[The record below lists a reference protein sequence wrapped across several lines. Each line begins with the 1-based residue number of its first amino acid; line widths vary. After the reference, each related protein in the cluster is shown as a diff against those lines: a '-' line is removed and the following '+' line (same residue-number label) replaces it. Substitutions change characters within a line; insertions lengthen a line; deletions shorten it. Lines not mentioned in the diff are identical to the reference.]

1 VSLAKISAGK
11 AEKYYY
17 EKDAIFNKDEKGENL
32 LWGGEISRDLNLIG
46 QVDKEDFKNI
56 LEGKIGE
63 IELRNKN
70 QKTSGKD
77 RDALDLVFSAP
88 KSVSHAALALDK
100 KDIIDS
106 HNKAVK
112 DTMKFVESLAEL
124 RAYNKDN
131 KRKKEETGKL
141 LYATALHS
149 TSRAVKGQV
158 NDMSLHSHNIIMN
171 TTQAKNGKMVS
182 LNTDK
187 IFQNQGLINK
197 IYKENLANNLK
208 NNGYGLSFDKQG
220 NFEIAGYERDV
231 IDNFSKRKFE
241 INEQVKEMKEDI
253 KINGQK
259 SKWYG
264 KSDKELRDYAQHNF
278 KSDKTDISEKELKEG
293 WDKQH
298 KENGIMSKEDLLKA
312 IEKESLH
319 ASTQEKFS
327 VEKVMKISIE
337 NLTDK
342 SSYVSKEELLKEMI
356 KVNQGDNSTEDLA
369 KSIDDV
375 KKIGQKEGSDVK
387 RITLNHKDVF
397 TTKEIYDVEK
407 ENRKI
412 LMKATKSDSLLTKE
426 EANKG
431 LDSYEQKMGWKM
443 TDTQREAA
451 FNALTTN
458 DKFSSVQ
465 GDAGT
470 GKTTFL
476 DAVRHSL
483 EYNNQ
488 NSEKLG
494 VLAPTGKASQG
505 AQAES
510 GIQAKT
516 VDSYLIKNGFDSKKE
531 AKTFTKEDN
540 LKLNDVFKD
549 KKFQIGGGAFG
560 LAFNKD
566 NQISTLS
573 QNKSY
578 DKTTQSFKHTKTETI
593 KNGEFK
599 GSTKKSSFEIHG
611 DTKTAKSHIKL
622 NDGREMKTETKEWNI
637 FKDLK
642 TDSILSNKSSS
653 FKNKDENSTKE
664 VNKNEFKI
672 LGFSR
677 KTESIKI
684 FDKEGKLQETKAKSE
699 MSFMRK
705 TFTKETKA
713 DDKEI
718 NNRNIVSKDNK
729 VESMK
734 TESYKNNDSLKNID
748 KQLDNSL
755 KSDLN
760 NSSDKKMIFVDE
772 SSMLSSKKLNSL
784 LKDAE
789 EKGHKI
795 MFIGDTK
802 QLLSVQQGKAFNE
815 TQELTKTTTMNQGM
829 RQRSADAE
837 TKKVVDSFAKKDV
850 STAIDTLDKQR
861 KFKEMDSDKRVD
873 YVANKLATD
882 DGFKNTIAL
891 ASTKT
896 EVREINDKT
905 REKIFGEKDFGTKT
919 NVLEDKRLDLV
930 DKMKTDNYSI
940 GDKVSMKV
948 KNENGKERFATYEV
962 KGINKE
968 KNELLLSSDK
978 KSFSV
983 NVRKEHRNITQVEAI
998 KEKSF
1003 AEGDKVMNLKNDSK
1017 RNVMNGEIGYV
1028 KSIDEKK
1035 GTMEV
1040 SFGKDK
1046 TVSFDL
1052 KDENKHLDHAYAM
1065 SIHKSQGVTEEKV
1078 IAVFD
1083 TKNQG
1088 MNNQNLA
1095 YVASS
1100 RHKKEFELLT
1110 DDKNKLKTQINKE
1123 QEKHSTTDSKD
1134 SKNDLKEEL
1143 KADLAKNSDK
1153 YNSDDFKKDIKN
1165 FEKEFTSEKES
1176 NSKEKEKDSKIDKK
1190 DIENN
1195 KTEEREL
1202 LR

>member
-1 VSLAKISAGK
+1 MIAKLSAK
-11 AEKYYY
+11 SAENYYY
-17 EKDAIFNKDEKGENL
+17 EKDPILNPEGNNENL
-32 LWGGEISRDLNLIG
+32 EWAGKGADSLKMLGT
-46 QVDKEDFKNI
+46 VDKEDFKAV
-56 LEGKIGE
+56 LEGKTKEGE
-63 IELRNKN
+63 VLRNTAQN
-70 QKTSGKD
+70 TSGED
-77 RDALDLVFSAP
+77 RKGFDIVFSAP
-88 KSVSHAALALDK
+88 KSASHLGLVMEKNEVLKA
-100 KDIIDS
+100 
-106 HNKAVK
+106 HNDAVK
-112 DTMKFVESLAEL
+112 DAMNFAEKNYAQA
-124 RAYNKDN
+124 RVYNEKGD
-131 KRKKEETGKL
+131 REKEKTGNL
-141 LYATALHS
+141 LYAQAKHS
-149 TSRAVKGQV
+149 ISRPTKDQV
-158 NDMSLHSHNIIMN
+158 SDPSLHTHNVIMN
-171 TTQAKNGKMVS
+171 TTQTKDGSWKS
-182 LNTDK
+182 LNTDELYK
-187 IFQNQGLINK
+187 NQATLNK
-197 IYKENLANNLK
+197 VYKESLAHNLK
-208 NNGYGLSFDKQG
+208 QAGYALDYDSKG
-220 NFEIAGYERDV
+220 NFEIAGYDKGV
-231 IDNFSKRKFE
+231 LDNFSKRKFE
-241 INEQVKEMKEDI
+241 IENQAKEMKKDD
-253 KINGQK
+253 K
-259 SKWYG
+259 YADM
-264 KSDKELRDYAQHNF
+264 SDKQLKDFAQHNSKAD
-278 KSDKTDISEKELKEG
+278 KSDITKEDLKKD
-293 WDKQH
+293 WNKQH
-298 KENGIMSKEDLLKA
+298 KENNI
-312 IEKESLH
+312 
-319 ASTQEKFS
+319 T
-327 VEKVMKISIE
+327 
-337 NLTDK
+337 
-342 SSYVSKEELLKEMI
+342 SKEELLSNVEKASKYLATEEKLSVKDVLKIASENLSDKESYFSKNDLM
-356 KVNQGDNSTEDLA
+356 KEALRVNAGDNSVKDIEKA
-369 KSIDDV
+369 IDDA
-375 KKIGQKEGSDVK
+375 KKTGQKETHDLKKIEVNGEEK
-387 RITLNHKDVF
+387 F
-397 TTKEIYDVEK
+397 TTKEVYDVEK

-458 DKFSSVQ
+458 DKFTSVQ

-483 EYNNQ
+483 EHNNK
-488 NSEKLG
+488 NSESLG

-516 VDSYLIKNGFDSKKE
+516 VDSYLIQGKFDSKKE
-531 AKTFTKEDN
+531 AKTFAKEDN

-566 NQISTLS
+566 NQISTIS

-599 GSTKKSSFEIHG
+599 GSTKKSSFEIRG

-622 NDGREMKTETKEWNI
+622 NDGREMKTETKEWNM

-642 TDSILSNKSSS
+642 TDSILSNKLSS

-677 KTESIKI
+677 KTESIKT
-684 FDKEGKLQETKAKSE
+684 FDKKGKLQETKAKSE
-699 MSFMRK
+699 MSFMGK

-755 KSDLN
+755 KTDLN

-815 TQELTKTTTMNQGM
+815 TQELTKTTNMNQGM

-850 STAIDTLDKQR
+850 STAIDTLDKQG
-861 KFKEMDSDKRVD
+861 KFKEMDSDKRID

-882 DGFKNTIAL
+882 NGFKNTIAL

-896 EVREINDKT
+896 EVKEINDKT

-930 DKMKTDNYSI
+930 DKMKTDNYSV

-983 NVRKEHRNITQVEAI
+983 NVRKEHGNITQVEAV

-1017 RNVMNGEIGYV
+1017 KNVMNGEIGYV

-1046 TVSFDL
+1046 NVSFDL

-1065 SIHKSQGVTEEKV
+1065 SIHKSQGVTEEKA

-1165 FEKEFTSEKES
+1165 SEKEFTSEKES